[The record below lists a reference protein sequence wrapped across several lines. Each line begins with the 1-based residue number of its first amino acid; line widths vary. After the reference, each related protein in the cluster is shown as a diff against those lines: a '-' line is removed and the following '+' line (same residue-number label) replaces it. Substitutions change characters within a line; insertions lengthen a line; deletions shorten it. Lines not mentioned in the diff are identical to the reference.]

1 MQKVDIYIQTTAR
14 GPAVRK
20 HVAYMY
26 VLKIVINGKE
36 FIRNGKEVKNANL
49 WQQYLNVSRGHLI
62 SWSEEEHDFTKW
74 MDYELKKMEAEW
86 TKQR

>member
-1 MQKVDIYIQTTAR
+1 MQKVDVYIQTTAR

-36 FIRNGKEVKNANL
+36 FVRNGKGVLE
-49 WQQYLNVSRGHLI
+49 NVTENQAALQAIIHALMRFRKKCEI
-62 SWSEEEHDFTKW
+62 RINTE
-74 MDYELKKMEAEW
+74 YEKC
-86 TKQR
+86 Q

>member
-1 MQKVDIYIQTTAR
+1 MQKVDVYIKTSAR

-36 FIRNGKEVKNANL
+36 FVRNGRQLEK
-49 WQQYLNVSRGHLI
+49 HLI
-62 SWSEEEHDFTKW
+62 K
-74 MDYELKKMEAEW
+74 LLCMEQE
-86 TKQR
+86 QRCH

>member
-1 MQKVDIYIQTTAR
+1 MQKVDVYIKTSAR

-36 FIRNGKEVKNANL
+36 FVRNGKA
-49 WQQYLNVSRGHLI
+49 HLR
-62 SWSEEEHDFTKW
+62 
-74 MDYELKKMEAEW
+74 M
-86 TKQR
+86 